1 MSERDGRT
9 PVMADVARL
18 AGVSHQTVSRVLNGH
33 PNVRTETVVRVRA
46 AIEELGYRR
55 NPSARAL
62 VTRRTNLLGV
72 LAFDSTLFG
81 PARTLAAIENA
92 AREAGYFVSIVNLDG
107 ITREA
112 VVEAATYLVEQS
124 VEGCI
129 AIAPQRAVVE
139 ALADLSG
146 LRPLVA
152 VEGGEGSGLPVVCVD
167 QEGGAYTATRHLLD
181 LGHRTVHH
189 IAGKR
194 DWLEGEARVEGWRRA
209 LAEAGAPVPEPAY
222 GDWSPR
228 SGYELGLRLAGERAR
243 GAEVTAVFVANDQM
257 SIGVLR
263 AFHEHGIGVPGD
275 VSVVGFDD
283 IPEAEYLTPALTTVW
298 QDFDQVGRASI
309 DVLLA
314 ELSDG
319 GGPSALR
326 PPVTRHRPGAA
337 ASRRGGTPSTDASGA
352 VSSVRVV
359 VPARMRIRHST
370 APRLPG
376 PP

>member
-33 PNVRTETVVRVRA
+33 PNVRTETVTRVRA

-72 LAFDSTLFG
+72 LTFDSTLFG

-92 AREAGYFVSIVNLDG
+92 AREAGYFVSVVSLDG
-107 ITREA
+107 VTRQAVIEA
-112 VVEAATYLVEQS
+112 TARLAEQS
-124 VEGCI
+124 VEGCV
-129 AIAPQRAVVE
+129 ALAPQRAVVE
-139 ALADLSG
+139 ALTDLSG

-152 VEGGEGSGLPVVCVD
+152 VEGGGGSGLPVVRVD
-167 QEGGAYTATRHLLD
+167 QEGGAYAATRHLLD

-209 LAEAGAPVPEPAY
+209 LAEAGAPVPAPAH

-243 GAEVTAVFVANDQM
+243 GAEVTAAFVANDQM

-263 AFHEHGIGVPGD
+263 AFHENGIEVPGD

-283 IPEAEYLTPALTTVW
+283 IPETEYLTPALTTVR
-298 QDFDQVGRASI
+298 QDFTQLGRSA
-309 DVLLA
+309 VELLLA
-314 ELSDG
+314 ALADG
-319 GGPSALR
+319 GTGD
-326 PPVTRHRPGAA
+326 AA
-337 ASRRGGTPSTDASGA
+337 PARA
-352 VSSVRVV
+352 V
-359 VPARMRIRHST
+359 VPARLRVREST
-370 APRLPG
+370 APASGAPG
-376 PP
+376 HW